1 MAAEVTDEL
10 WDEFHRLVNM
20 TSRDLSEWLRVQ
32 SADETT
38 EELPD
43 QSGDDLG
50 RRVLGVLG
58 KRRGDL
64 TQEDVDAMAAVVDV
78 VRRERGEDPLEPTAG
93 EEEWRRRLMDVG
105 HDPLRPPREA

>member
-1 MAAEVTDEL
+1 MAVDVTDEL

-20 TSRDLSEWLRVQ
+20 TSRELSEWLRVE
-32 SADETT
+32 SAGETA

-50 RRVLGVLG
+50 RRVVGVLG

-64 TQEDVDAMAAVVDV
+64 TQEDADAMAAVVDV
-78 VRRERGEDPLEPTAG
+78 VRRERGVDPLEPAAG
-93 EEEWRRRLMDVG
+93 DEEWRRRLMDVG
-105 HDPLRPPREA
+105 HDPLRPPRDA